1 MKRKYHLPLPQI
13 TTHPNSNIGT
23 YLIPQKTVSG
33 LHTQPEPLPLCP
45 LSDEHSPRF
54 AVHLYT
60 IQLCPVARH
69 ISRIKAIFVD
79 FLRNRQIHCI
89 PDCIARYRD
98 GNNERERIYNAFIN
112 RNGNCTPDRINTI
125 CNDRISDHFTRY
137 AFHPC
142 RAEYDKQDKNDYDNV
157 RQRFHGRMITGFIKL
172 ENSFRTS
179 KHGQALIYSNGS
191 TSPLSFKSGDVSRC
205 PSTSIIG

>member
-23 YLIPQKTVSG
+23 CLIPRKAVSD
-33 LHTQPEPLPLCP
+33 LYTQPEPFPLCP

-79 FLRNRQIHCI
+79 FLRNRQYTVSRTVSI
-89 PDCIARYRD
+89 
-98 GNNERERIYNAFIN
+98 
-112 RNGNCTPDRINTI
+112 
-125 CNDRISDHFTRY
+125 
-137 AFHPC
+137 
-142 RAEYDKQDKNDYDNV
+142 
-157 RQRFHGRMITGFIKL
+157 RFVMIV
-172 ENSFRTS
+172 S
-179 KHGQALIYSNGS
+179 LI
-191 TSPLSFKSGDVSRC
+191 TSPDTC
-205 PSTSIIG
+205 STLAGRNRSNTERMSMII